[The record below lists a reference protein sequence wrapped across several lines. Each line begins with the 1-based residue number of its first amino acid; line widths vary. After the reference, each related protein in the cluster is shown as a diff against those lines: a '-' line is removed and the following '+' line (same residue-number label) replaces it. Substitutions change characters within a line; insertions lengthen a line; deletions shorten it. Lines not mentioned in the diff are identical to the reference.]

1 MQAYS
6 NDLRE
11 RVVAAYATG
20 QFPIAQVASRFVVS
34 VSFVDKL
41 LKRQRTSGLVAA
53 LPRRGGPAPRPT
65 EADRPPPRARPGA
78 PPPRLTEP
86 ARQRLWACLVA
97 QPDATL
103 DELRQPLLAA
113 GGPAVGRTLLW
124 QTRQQVDGRRNKRA
138 YTPPSATPNAGA
150 DCASTFL
157 KRFSTKTFLALSS
170 WTRRG

>member
-53 LPRRGGPAPRPT
+53 LPRRGGPAPRLT
-65 EADRPPPRARPGA
+65 EAD
-78 PPPRLTEP
+78 
-86 ARQRLWACLVA
+86 RQRLWACLVA

-170 WTRRG
+170 W

>member
-53 LPRRGGPAPRPT
+53 LPRRGGPAPRLT
-65 EADRPPPRARPGA
+65 EAD
-78 PPPRLTEP
+78 
-86 ARQRLWACLVA
+86 RQRLWACPA
-97 QPDATL
+97 APPDATPGAL
-103 DELRQPLLAA
+103 PPPHAPAPRPRRGAPAGRPRPAA
-113 GGPAVGRTLLW
+113 RPGASGPA
-124 QTRQQVDGRRNKRA
+124 
-138 YTPPSATPNAGA
+138 
-150 DCASTFL
+150 
-157 KRFSTKTFLALSS
+157 
-170 WTRRG
+170 